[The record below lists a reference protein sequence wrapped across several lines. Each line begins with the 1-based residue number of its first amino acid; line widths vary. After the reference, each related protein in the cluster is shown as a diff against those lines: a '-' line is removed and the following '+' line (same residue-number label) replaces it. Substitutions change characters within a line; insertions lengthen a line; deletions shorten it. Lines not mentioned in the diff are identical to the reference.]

1 MYFARILMLAFVAA
15 VRADKALVFPE
26 SAVVA
31 DAAVPVVADE
41 AADRAARG
49 GKPTPQ
55 NVGPGLRGAA
65 TEAILDC
72 CNLYNDVKRKCI
84 VPTCMP
90 CVDGAMRLPL
100 KSKNKSATIKGCI
113 NGYVCGK
120 HPAWDVSGWGCQ
132 GAGNKLAQCAYAG
145 NTKCNGVRDPANCN
159 TPPARGSETWS
170 IKGSNWSW
178 GMDQACF
185 QVNFVSKPD
194 AGCMVKWAQGASA
207 REGWGSAWKTG
218 GGAWGKDLQK
228 KPCTS
233 RGFDSDENEGCKFHP
248 HNGCLYD

>member
-15 VRADKALVFPE
+15 VRADKAPVFPE
-26 SAVVA
+26 STVVA

-65 TEAILDC
+65 TEAFLDC
-72 CNLYNDVKRKCI
+72 CNLYNDVKRKCSW
-84 VPTCMP
+84 PTCMP

-100 KSKNKSATIKGCI
+100 KSKNKSGAIKGCI
-113 NGYVCGK
+113 NGFVCG
-120 HPAWDVSGWGCQ
+120 HLPARDMSGRGCNS
-132 GAGNKLAQCAYAG
+132 AGKKLAQCAYVG
-145 NTKCNGVRDPANCN
+145 NTKCTGVPSPPANCN

-170 IKGSNWSW
+170 IKGSKWT
-178 GMDQACF
+178 DQACF
-185 QVNFVSKPD
+185 QVNFASKPD
-194 AGCMVKWAQGASA
+194 AACMVRWAQGASA

-218 GGAWGKDLQK
+218 DAWEKDLQK

-233 RGFDSDENEGCKFHP
+233 RGFDSDENDGCKFHP